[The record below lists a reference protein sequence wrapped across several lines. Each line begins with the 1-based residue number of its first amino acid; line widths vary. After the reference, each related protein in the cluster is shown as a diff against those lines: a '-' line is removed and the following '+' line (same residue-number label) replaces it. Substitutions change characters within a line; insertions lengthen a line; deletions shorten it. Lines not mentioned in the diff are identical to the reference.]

1 MINGLGVPLST
12 ASALEYCK
20 THDMRSNVTILPCII
35 KGLDCEIRR
44 AVKEKMKLVEK
55 DNDVKAFMECENVKD
70 GLFEMFMEEDFCIE
84 RKVIALPNCYD
95 EIIAPLMAVEK
106 LMGRKWLRRRVMLIQ
121 RFCTPYLIKTM
132 VGIELSG
139 KSMKAYNDDLALD
152 LLRWTKEED
161 KYLERFLQLKQL
173 LVDYIVRIW

>member
-1 MINGLGVPLST
+1 MINGLEVPLDTERVS
-12 ASALEYCK
+12 EYCK
-20 THDMRSNVTILPCII
+20 THDMRSKVTILPCII

-70 GLFEMFMEEDFCIE
+70 GLFEMFMEKDFCIE
-84 RKVIALPNCYD
+84 RKVIALSNCYD

-106 LMGRKWLRRRVMLIQ
+106 LMGRKWLRRRVLLIEH
-121 RFCTPYLIKTM
+121 FCTPYFVKTM

-139 KSMKAYNDDLALD
+139 GSLKAYSNDLALD
-152 LLRWTKEED
+152 LLRWTKEENE
-161 KYLERFLQLKQL
+161 YLDRFLQLKQL